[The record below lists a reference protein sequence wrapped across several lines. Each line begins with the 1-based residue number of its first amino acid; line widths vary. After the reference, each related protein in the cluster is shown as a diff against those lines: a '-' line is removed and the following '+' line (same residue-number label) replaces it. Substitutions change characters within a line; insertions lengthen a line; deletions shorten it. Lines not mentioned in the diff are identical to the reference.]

1 MTRNI
6 TRVCIAGAGAIG
18 CALAARLASVPGLS
32 LSMLARGDTLTAIAA
47 GGVHLTDLD
56 GEHQGWPQVS
66 ADPAGLGPQ
75 QLIFI
80 CTKAQALPAILR
92 TLQPAIAADTVV
104 VPIVNGVP
112 WWYFKGLG
120 HSDEASRLQS
130 IDPLGEL
137 ERLLPEQHVLGAVT
151 FMTAQTQRPGRV
163 ISTNPHLITLGEINN
178 QPSERLEQVRQ
189 LIAAAGIEARA
200 TDSIRDP
207 LWTKIIA
214 NLTSNPLSVVS
225 GATLEQL
232 YADPQLAPLVRAIL
246 DETLLT
252 AAAYGARIRF
262 NPPTF
267 MQLGAG
273 MGAVK
278 TSMLQDYEAGRPLE
292 LATIGEAVVEL
303 AERIGLPMPMTR
315 HTLALTRFIAALRH
329 NDTASP

>member
-1 MTRNI
+1 MTRNLS
-6 TRVCIAGAGAIG
+6 RVCIAGAGAIG
-18 CALAARLASVPGLS
+18 CTLAARLGSSAGIAVNV
-32 LSMLARGDTLTAIAA
+32 LARGATLAAIAA
-47 GGVHLTDLD
+47 QGVHLTDLD
-56 GEHQGWPQVS
+56 GEHHCQPRAS
-66 ADPAGLGPQ
+66 ADPADFGPQ

-120 HSDEASRLQS
+120 HDEADSRLHS
-130 IDPLGEL
+130 IDPQGEL
-137 ERLLPEQHVLGAVT
+137 ERLLPERHVLGAVT
-151 FMTAQTQRPGRV
+151 FMTAQTQSPGRV

-178 QPSERLEQVRQ
+178 QPSERLEQVRA
-189 LIAAAGIEARA
+189 LIEAAGIEARS
-200 TDSIRDP
+200 TSSIRDP

-252 AAAYGARIRF
+252 AAAYGARISF

-278 TSMLQDYEAGRPLE
+278 TSMLQDYQAGRPLE

-303 AERIGLPMPMTR
+303 AERIGLQMPMTR
-315 HTLALTRFIAALRH
+315 HTLSLTRFIAALRH
-329 NDTASP
+329 SNTGSQ